1 MNLQPLGQYRL
12 EERLNSSRVA
22 EMYRAYDMVRKRVV
36 FLHIIK
42 ASALTDETGMRRLR
56 QQAQAAAELV
66 HPRLAWVWEIG
77 EDKGQHYIVERYVSG
92 PTLAQRLAEFKPLSW
107 EEAIEATMQLA
118 QGLDFAHSRGWVHGA
133 ATPENI
139 YLSTELG
146 AVLFGLALSG
156 LTIQNLIEEE
166 TEVER
171 IQRARYLAP
180 EIWQGQPLSAASDQ
194 YALACILVE
203 MLTGK
208 PLFDGASVEEI
219 RAQHLS
225 ALKLPH
231 TWPPGTPWQIEL
243 ALERALAQ
251 QPTLRYA
258 SVSEFAAAP
267 QQLAALTASD
277 EQERQR
283 RAELALQRRA
293 AEEEA
298 QRAAEEAARLAA
310 LEQAKRELEEQVR
323 RQVESLAQASQA
335 PLPAE
340 TPTETPPA
348 TRRAVKSVET
358 ERRAKWAIRRMIGL
372 FAALFLIAVAW
383 AWFNGLIPIAGPI
396 SKTPTPTIT
405 QASIVVTQ
413 PASTAIASPTPP
425 LTETPT
431 ASMTMTVTPTRSPTR
446 TATFTPSP
454 SPSLTI
460 TSKPAT
466 PTRTPRTPREDLDS

>member
-1 MNLQPLGQYRL
+1 MSLQPLGQYRL
-12 EERLNSSRVA
+12 EEHLSSSRVA

-36 FLHIIK
+36 FLHTLK

-77 EDKGQHYIVERYVSG
+77 EDKGQYYIVERYVSG
-92 PTLAQRLAEFKPLSW
+92 PTLAQRLTESGPLSW
-107 EEAIEATMQLA
+107 EEASEAITQLA
-118 QGLDFAHSRGWVHGA
+118 QGLDFAHSRGWVHRA
-133 ATPENI
+133 VTPQNI
-139 YLSTELG
+139 FLSSELG
-146 AVLFGLALSG
+146 AVLSGLALSG
-156 LTIQNLIEEE
+156 LAIQSLTVE
-166 TEVER
+166 TEAER
-171 IQRARYLAP
+171 IQQARYLAP
-180 EIWQGQPLSAASDQ
+180 EIWQGQPPSPASDQ

-219 RAQHLS
+219 REQHLS

-258 SVSEFAAAP
+258 SVSDFATAP
-267 QQLAALTASD
+267 QQLAALTTSD

-298 QRAAEEAARLAA
+298 RQAAEEAARLAA

-323 RQVESLAQASQA
+323 QQVELLTQASRE
-335 PLPAE
+335 PLPGE
-340 TPTETPPA
+340 TSTVTPPTA
-348 TRRAVKSVET
+348 RRATKPADAKQRT
-358 ERRAKWAIRRMIGL
+358 KRAATGL
-372 FAALFLIAVAW
+372 IWLFSALFFAVVAW
-383 AWFNGLIPIAGPI
+383 AWFNGMIPIAGLAAE
-396 SKTPTPTIT
+396 TPTPTFT
-405 QASIVVTQ
+405 QTSIALTSVFTS
-413 PASTAIASPTPP
+413 STVSPTHM
-425 LTETPT
+425 PT
-431 ASMTMTVTPTRSPTR
+431 ATFTTSPTFSVTPTPSRTRAPTI
-446 TATFTPSP
+446 TPSP
-454 SPSLTI
+454 SPTP
-460 TSKPAT
+460 TVTARPAT
-466 PTRTPRTPREDLDS
+466 PTRTPRAPREDSGD